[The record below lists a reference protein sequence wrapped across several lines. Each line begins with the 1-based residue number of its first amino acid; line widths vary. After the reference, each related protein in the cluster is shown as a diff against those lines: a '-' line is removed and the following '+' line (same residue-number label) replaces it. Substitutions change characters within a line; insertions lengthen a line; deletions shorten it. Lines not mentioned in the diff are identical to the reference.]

1 MPARAETGFY
11 PLAGT
16 FAVVAAAAT
25 LAAMAW
31 LVRAESRGPER
42 SRADES
48 QPYFVRPER
57 PPAVALG
64 TAALVLAG
72 GAVLTGF
79 PGLLASRREKADRR
93 LAAAAGVLLV
103 GAVAAW
109 VGLARVGVRRA
120 AAWETDD
127 RPRELVIAPTV
138 P

>member
-25 LAAMAW
+25 LAAMGW
-31 LVRAESRGPER
+31 LIR
-42 SRADES
+42 SETRVPQRSVVES

-103 GAVAAW
+103 GAVASW
-109 VGLARVGVRRA
+109 VGLAGVGVRRA
-120 AAWETDD
+120 AALETDD
-127 RPRELVIAPTV
+127 RPRELVVAPTV